1 MEEKVN
7 EIKIISFNLDNEL
20 YGFDISNIDNIMQYS
35 AVTKVP
41 LVEYYYL
48 GIINVRSA
56 IIPLISMRRLLGFPD
71 VEITSETRIIII
83 QDEDKEMIAFMV
95 DSVNDISTHHV
106 SEIISEAAESI
117 TNKAF
122 IRGALKKDDRLL
134 TLLDEHSI
142 FSEIKAVNS

>member
-7 EIKIISFNLDNEL
+7 EIKIISFNIDNEL

-41 LVEYYYL
+41 LVEDYYL

-56 IIPLISMRRLLGFPD
+56 IIPLISLRRLLGFPD
-71 VEITSETRIIII
+71 VEITGETRIIII

-95 DSVNDISTHHV
+95 DSVNDISTHHI
-106 SEIISEAAESI
+106 SEIISEAAESV
-117 TNKAF
+117 TNRVYL
-122 IRGALKKDDRLL
+122 RGVLKKDERLL

-142 FSEIKAVNS
+142 FAEIKVVS

>member
-7 EIKIISFNLDNEL
+7 EIKIISFNIDNEL

-41 LVEYYYL
+41 LVEDYYL

-56 IIPLISMRRLLGFPD
+56 IIPLISLRRLLGFPD
-71 VEITSETRIIII
+71 VDITSETRIIII

-95 DSVNDISTHHV
+95 DSVNDISTHHIN
-106 SEIISEAAESI
+106 EIISEAAESI
-117 TNKAF
+117 TNKAYL
-122 IRGALKKDDRLL
+122 RGVLKKDERLL

-142 FSEIKAVNS
+142 FAEIKVVS